1 MAGVKRSNSG
11 KDQKITKKQRIVKKN
26 KNLAEASE
34 SESSSS
40 AGSDISLSSDEEEVD
55 KLDNSSDDELDELD
69 EHDEL
74 EDDELDEAVKG
85 EKSGPSSA
93 AAAHLEQKKLMK
105 ERKLKRSS
113 GYEIESIKKLWEKLR
128 AKDTNKK
135 EKTKLCDEI
144 WELASDSIADL
155 VLKHDAS
162 RVVQSLI
169 KYSDVKKRDTVVKA
183 LKGKYTDLAKS
194 SYGKYLLVKLL
205 HYGSKDSRQLIIDEL
220 HGNLRKLM
228 RHREG
233 AYVVEDLF
241 VLYANQKQ
249 RNQMLQEFWGSEY
262 AAFAVENKDLT
273 IEDVCKDN
281 VDKRRNIQRNLSQTI
296 TAAVEKGSTGFQLLH
311 AVMKEYTKI
320 INLENEE
327 FVDFVELVSEPF
339 AELIHTPEGA
349 YVANFIVSHSNAKQR
364 KNILKHLKDHLLNLI
379 KNEYGNMVFTNLLM
393 TVDDTV
399 LMGKLISTVVSENLH
414 HFITEKYARRPFLY
428 LVTNYDNGS
437 YFNPLLVK
445 QFEQNIEWSKNT
457 SKKPFLNRKNELLK
471 KLIPCMLN
479 NYLEHIKTALNSNLG
494 SQFISELII
503 NDEIFE
509 MLDEKTLPIYEA
521 CINKTLDFYKGDVAN
536 DDLHPLNAFPFSQ
549 RFVKSIIQNGKWDRK
564 EKKLIPLTKTDK
576 FLGLN
581 FAQKLYSEVITKKNL
596 VDWCNNK
603 NSSFVIVSLYEIFE
617 KKDSENEFFT
627 DLKKVKKSL
636 NKVEDD
642 GDNKGLK
649 LLLSFMK

>member
-1 MAGVKRSNSG
+1 MVGVKRSNSG

-40 AGSDISLSSDEEEVD
+40 EGSDVNLSLSSSEEE
-55 KLDNSSDDELDELD
+55 LDQID

-74 EDDELDEAVKG
+74 DDDELEEPVKTD
-85 EKSGPSSA
+85 SSTPA
-93 AAAHLEQKKLMK
+93 GSSSSAAAHLEQKRLLK
-105 ERKLKRSS
+105 ERKLKRS
-113 GYEIESIKKLWEKLR
+113 GGHEIESIKKLWEKLR
-128 AKDTNKK
+128 AKETTKK

-144 WELASDSIADL
+144 WELASDTIADL

-169 KYSDVKKRDTVVKA
+169 KYSDVKKRDEVVKA
-183 LKGKYTDLAKS
+183 LKGKYADLAKS

-262 AAFAVENKDLT
+262 AVFAVENKDLT
-273 IEDVCKDN
+273 IEDVCKEN

-327 FVDFVELVSEPF
+327 FVDFVELLSEPF
-339 AELIHTPEGA
+339 AELIHTPEGS
-349 YVANFIVSHSNAKQR
+349 YVANFIVSHTNAKQR

-393 TVDDTV
+393 SVDDTV
-399 LMGKLISTVVSENLH
+399 LMGKLISPIVSDNLH
-414 HFITEKYARRPFLY
+414 HFIVEKFARRPFLY

-457 SKKPFLNRKNELLK
+457 SKKPFLNRKNEILK
-471 KLIPCMLN
+471 KLIPVMLE
-479 NYLEHIKTALNSNLG
+479 NYLEHIKAALNSNLG
-494 SQFISELII
+494 TQFISELII
-503 NDEIFE
+503 NDDIFE
-509 MLDEKTLPIYEA
+509 MLDDKSLVLYEQ

-536 DDLHPLNAFPFSQ
+536 DDQHPLNAFPFSQ
-549 RFVKSIIQNGKWDRK
+549 RFIKSLIQNGKWDRIN
-564 EKKLIPLTKTDK
+564 KKLVPLTKTSK
-576 FLGLN
+576 FLGLE

-617 KKDSENEFFT
+617 KKDSENEFFK
-627 DLKKVKKSL
+627 DLKNIKKTL
-636 NKVEDD
+636 NKSDD
-642 GDNKGLK
+642 KEDNKGLK
-649 LLLSFMK
+649 LLLSLMQ